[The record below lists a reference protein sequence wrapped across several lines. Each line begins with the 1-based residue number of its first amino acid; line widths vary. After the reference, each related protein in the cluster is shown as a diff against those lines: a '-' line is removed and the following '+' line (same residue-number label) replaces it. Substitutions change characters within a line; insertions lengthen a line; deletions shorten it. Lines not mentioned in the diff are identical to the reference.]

1 MGAKGLGFI
10 VLLAALAGATSLAPV
25 RAIAAGCPC
34 PKSQMVELY
43 GSVSMFPKQ
52 LPGPRAHQPAP
63 KTRLPVSMTANPS
76 TADVARA
83 SLKTP
88 TLDRVA
94 NPLLWDTLFVQ
105 Q

>member
-1 MGAKGLGFI
+1 MRAKGLGFV
-10 VLLAALAGATSLAPV
+10 VLLGALGGLSAQAA
-25 RAIAAGCPC
+25 AAGCPC

-43 GSVSMFPKQ
+43 GSVSMFPNQ
-52 LPGPRAHQPAP
+52 LPGPRAHQPTKKAP
-63 KTRLPVSMTANPS
+63 LPVSMTAPPS
-76 TADVARA
+76 MAEVAR

-88 TLDRVA
+88 TTDRVA